1 MMQGYFNRT
10 LIVVTTFLII
20 SVYPLFSVLAD
31 DNSQEL
37 AFADQTTTI
46 INDQVSDNSASG
58 SSSNSTMPKV
68 VFLNF
73 YDDEKD

>member
-31 DNSQEL
+31 DNGQQL

-46 INDQVSDNSASG
+46 INDQVSNNSASG